1 MGTLMANLDST
12 NTPPEPDA
20 ELEAHEELD
29 ESLEE
34 DLESTTREPI
44 QRYEDIPYDDD
55 EQLIR
60 SKDAVL
66 EDEEAYAIFKQD
78 DGVVSWKIEN
88 LFDAEGKQYSKRE
101 LNANPPV
108 LTIEGS
114 NESKAEFILTKDFS
128 RSMSEILN
136 RVHYGYYG
144 LEKKPKKHF
153 TVASA
158 KQAIID
164 AVGARPIGVASIV
177 LLSIVVIVGLVAR

>member
-1 MGTLMANLDST
+1 MADLNSNNTAPEEELDKETQEELDS
-12 NTPPEPDA
+12 
-20 ELEAHEELD
+20 ELEAGAL
-29 ESLEE
+29 
-34 DLESTTREPI
+34 TPN
-44 QRYEDIPYDDD
+44 QRYEPIPEDDD
-55 EQLIR
+55 EQLLR
-60 SKDAVL
+60 SKDTVL

-114 NESKAEFILTKDFS
+114 NEAKAEFILTKDFS

-164 AVGARPIGVASIV
+164 AVGARPIGVASIL

>member
-1 MGTLMANLDST
+1 MADLNENNAAS
-12 NTPPEPDA
+12 E
-20 ELEAHEELD
+20 EELTN
-29 ESLEE
+29 ETQSELEE
-34 DLESTTREPI
+34 DFKPEPQASN
-44 QRYEDIPYDDD
+44 QRYEPIPEDDD
-55 EQLIR
+55 EQLLR
-60 SKDAVL
+60 SKDTVL
-66 EDEEAYAIFKQD
+66 EDEEAYAIFKQE

-114 NESKAEFILTKDFS
+114 NEAKAEFILTKDFS